1 MLHHLS
7 DGEGFFLSLWIFL
20 WKSCKNLKHAANQRN
35 DRCKL
40 NTENKAVLVNPPW
53 SFSPGP
59 WLTSDLQQA
68 EWWHQK
74 EPEGFNLTRSSSEI
88 LLLDR

>member
-35 DRCKL
+35 NRCKL

-68 EWWHQK
+68 RVV
-74 EPEGFNLTRSSSEI
+74 TSERAGGI
-88 LLLDR
+88 QSDTQQLWDPPIR